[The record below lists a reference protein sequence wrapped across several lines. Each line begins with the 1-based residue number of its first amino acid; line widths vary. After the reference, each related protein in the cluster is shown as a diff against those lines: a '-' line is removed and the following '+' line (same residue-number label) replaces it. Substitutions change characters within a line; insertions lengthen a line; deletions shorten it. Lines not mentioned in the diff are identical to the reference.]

1 MGKRDWVGIGE
12 VDPGSPLGLLWHSCD
27 EGPTKLWPNFIRPI
41 QVWQAEE
48 GRLSIIVMD
57 IRLTADRRDHLS
69 IAILP
74 ADDIIDHFQDGDA
87 VIPDTDAD
95 ADADGHD
102 CGPESCCRFCHD
114 GTSHVP
120 LFATPRPLI
129 DCQVVHLFG
138 HDAYD
143 IHVVD

>member
-1 MGKRDWVGIGE
+1 MVKRDWVGIGE

-74 ADDIIDHFQDGDA
+74 ADDVINHFHDGGV
-87 VIPDTDAD
+87 VIPD

-102 CGPESCCRFCHD
+102 RGPQRRYRFCHD
-114 GTSHVP
+114 GTSHVS
-120 LFATPRPLI
+120 LFATPKPLI
-129 DCQVVHLFG
+129 NFHSVHLL
-138 HDAYD
+138 
-143 IHVVD
+143 